1 VDLVNAHRVTQLLH
15 QAHADYAQVQDLAVY
30 SSVDGHNWNHK
41 ENVTLPEQSDVYH
54 YNFTEAIKTRF
65 IRFQIIST
73 YDTNKMAGLRLDL
86 RGCTINQERNAPDIC
101 TTAPSVPYANQG
113 MAGRHIALDS
123 IEDVF
128 YFCESL
134 INKQWSRC
142 YSSSD
147 SGTTWKGLPV
157 FLSKVLG
164 YWTTSNQIF
173 ASNQDQSSFFYTN

>member
-1 VDLVNAHRVTQLLH
+1 
-15 QAHADYAQVQDLAVY
+15 
-30 SSVDGHNWNHK
+30 
-41 ENVTLPEQSDVYH
+41 
-54 YNFTEAIKTRF
+54 
-65 IRFQIIST
+65 
-73 YDTNKMAGLRLDL
+73 MAGLRLDL

-142 YSSSD
+142 YSSGD

-157 FLSKVLG
+157 FLSNVLG

-173 ASNQDQSSFFYTN
+173 ASNQDQSSFFYTNDTGLTWTSTSHSAYATASSSSGWEGAQSLDYSAPLSGVTKGDWTADHMGVSRGGNLYVTWDACCSHTF